1 MKKVYNNNHLQK
13 PQATTSLSSA
23 SQSHFFIFF
32 FLGGAGK
39 SPFRFPFFWQKISFS
54 YVFNFFPSLS
64 FYLSKYCEGIFSHKF
79 CAIDISSPQVLICRS
94 FWFII
99 TFFFLV
105 FIKLLCFKYGSLQ
118 FFSFLFLDILVLFI
132 SSKSLC
138 FTYGN
143 PKGQSS
149 YLNDM
154 ALYQSKESTMVT
166 GKTLNEHKN

>member
-1 MKKVYNNNHLQK
+1 MQEFLVYYY
-13 PQATTSLSSA
+13 
-23 SQSHFFIFF
+23 FF
-32 FLGGAGK
+32 FFGVYQT
-39 SPFRFPFFWQKISFS
+39 SVFQVWEFIVFF
-54 YVFNFFPSLS
+54 
-64 FYLSKYCEGIFSHKF
+64 
-79 CAIDISSPQVLICRS
+79 
-94 FWFII
+94 
-99 TFFFLV
+99 
-105 FIKLLCFKYGSLQ
+105 
-118 FFSFLFLDILVLFI
+118 FLFLDILVLFI